1 MITDIQSTVASDRK
15 ANEVA
20 TKERKDKESK

>member
-1 MITDIQSTVASDRK
+1 MMTDIQSTVASDRK

-20 TKERKDKESK
+20 TKERKNKESK

>member
-20 TKERKDKESK
+20 TKERKKKEFK